1 MMLSASPSMV
11 ARSSLEEMLES
22 LRRRDECERPK
33 DLPPAL
39 PARPTS
45 RARLPSARKSLPTDF
60 KVGEENGVKASMESA
75 EKRSSLNGKED
86 GKRKEKEWG
95 AKRNNSFGSKKLRKE
110 QTVVDLPYD
119 GGVMLDEEKV
129 NEVLEVNEMK
139 SAKSG
144 EVEWEDNLGYFIKKK
159 LRVWCRLEDGKW
171 ESGMIQ
177 STSGDEAFVL
187 LSNGNVVKVSTGELL
202 PANPDILEGVDDL
215 IQLSYLNEPSVLN
228 NIQYRYSRDMIYS
241 KAGPVLIAVN
251 PFKAV
256 PIYGNKFITA
266 YRQKVMDSPH
276 VYAIADTA
284 YNEMMGDGVN
294 QSIIISFPSM
304 VYIKSEYFCDKKN
317 RFLTL
322 FYSGESGA
330 GKTETA
336 KFAMQYLAA
345 LGGGSEGIEYEI
357 LQTNHILEAF
367 GNAKTSRNDNSSR
380 FGKLIEIH
388 FSAFGK
394 ICGAKIQTFLLEK
407 SRVVQLAAGERS
419 YHIFYQLC
427 AGAPSFL
434 KERLNLKVANDYNY
448 LNQSECLTIDG
459 VDDAQNFHNLM
470 EALDI
475 VLIRKEDREQTFAM
489 LAAVLWLGNISFQ
502 VIDNENH
509 VEVIADEAVT
519 TAAMLMGCSSDELM
533 LALSTHKIQA
543 GKDSI
548 AKKLTL
554 QQAIDSRDALAK
566 FIYGSLFDWIVE
578 QINKSLEVGKQCTG
592 RSINIL
598 DIYGFESFKK
608 NSFEQFCIN
617 YANERLQQHFNR
629 HLFKLEQE
637 EYELDGVDWTRVEFE
652 DNEECLNLIEK
663 KPLGVLSLLDE
674 ESNFPKATDL
684 TFANKLKQ
692 HLGSNSCFKGER
704 GRAFSIRHYAGEVP
718 YDTNGFLEK
727 NRDPLQIDII
737 QLLSSCTC
745 QVLQLFA
752 SKMLKP
758 SPKPAASSQPGALDT
773 QKQSVGTKFKGQL
786 FKLMHQL
793 ENTRPHFIRC
803 IKPNSKQLPGIY
815 EEDLVLQQFRCCGV
829 LEIVRISRSGY
840 PTRMRHQEFA
850 GRYGVL
856 LSEKQL
862 SQDPLSISVAVL
874 QQFNV
879 LPEMYQVGY
888 TKLYLRSGQLAALED
903 RRKQVLQAIIRLQ
916 KCFRGYQ
923 ARSRFRE
930 LCNGVITLQSF
941 ARGENTRRR
950 HASLGKSCSAVVP
963 EIRDEQLREIICL
976 QSAIRGWLVR
986 KQLKMHKLKQ
996 SNPVNAKV
1004 KRRSGRKSSDMK
1016 DVPQEQVQ
1024 ALPTALAE
1032 LQRRVLKAEAT
1043 LGQKEEENAAL
1054 REQLQQ
1060 YDAKWLEYEAKMKSM
1075 EEMWQKQM
1083 ASLQMSLAAARKSLA
1098 SDNTPGEPG
1107 RLDASTSPHLYDSED
1122 TMSMGSRT
1130 PGGSTP
1136 MKFLN
1141 IVPDAGSGRESNGS
1155 LTAVN
1160 HLTKEFEQRRQNFDD
1175 DAKALIEIK
1184 TTQPASTVHPDVEL
1198 RKLKMRFETWKK
1210 DYKTRLREAKVRL
1223 NKLGQSEVEKT
1234 RRKWWEK
1241 ISSRVQ

>member
-294 QSIIISFPSM
+294 QSIIIRLVWTISF
-304 VYIKSEYFCDKKN
+304 
-317 RFLTL
+317 FLLGHPPWFTFLML
-322 FYSGESGA
+322 FGESGA

-380 FGKLIEIH
+380 F
-388 FSAFGK
+388 
-394 ICGAKIQTFLLEK
+394 

>member
-60 KVGEENGVKASMESA
+60 KVGEENGAKASMESA

-294 QSIIISFPSM
+294 QSIIIRLVWTISF
-304 VYIKSEYFCDKKN
+304 
-317 RFLTL
+317 FLLGHPPWFTFLML
-322 FYSGESGA
+322 FGESGA

-380 FGKLIEIH
+380 F
-388 FSAFGK
+388 
-394 ICGAKIQTFLLEK
+394 

-727 NRDPLQIDII
+727 NRDPLQTDII

-930 LCNGVITLQSF
+930 LCNGVITLQS
-941 ARGENTRRR
+941 
-950 HASLGKSCSAVVP
+950 S
-963 EIRDEQLREIICL
+963 
-976 QSAIRGWLVR
+976 IRGWLVR